1 MKNIEANIAECDLY
15 YSEGRKLHDKRQ
27 ATDETSRDIEMDLI
41 SGADIKCLKDM
52 TLAELWQLFPITLI
66 PHQPQWKVW
75 AKEEVEN
82 LYKILL
88 LQHSPTINHIGSTA
102 VPNIMSKPIVD
113 ILVEIVPGN
122 DCQRA
127 KTIMEKAGYICM
139 ASSYNRMSFN
149 KGYTLKGYAE
159 KVFHIHFHVFGDN
172 DEIYF
177 RDYLIANPI
186 IACKY
191 ETLKLRLLSRYRND
205 RDKYTHAKS
214 GFIKQITNL
223 AKINNSRSDTSEA
236 MK

>member
-1 MKNIEANIAECDLY
+1 
-15 YSEGRKLHDKRQ
+15 
-27 ATDETSRDIEMDLI
+27 
-41 SGADIKCLKDM
+41 
-52 TLAELWQLFPITLI
+52 
-66 PHQPQWKVW
+66 
-75 AKEEVEN
+75 

-122 DCQRA
+122 DWQRA

-223 AKINNSRSDTSEA
+223 AKINNSRSDTSE
-236 MK
+236 MEHISGVISCRITTINSSMINRNFLLHQLDKYDCPDNINHPCGCSCNYRDVYCIFSYLSVYFYD